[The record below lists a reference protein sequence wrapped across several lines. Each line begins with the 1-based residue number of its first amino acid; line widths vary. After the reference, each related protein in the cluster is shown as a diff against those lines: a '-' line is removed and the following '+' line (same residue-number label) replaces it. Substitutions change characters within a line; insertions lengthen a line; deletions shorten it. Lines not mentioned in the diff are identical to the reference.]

1 MMADRKRLNPFSI
14 GIKKSEQYISD
25 YFYREMFIRF
35 FLYFFEFLRKNLFLS
50 DSETEKDKNKLE
62 ENLDEEIIDC
72 VGGGVDLNE
81 YIDDEVIKINPADEF
96 AEAVC
101 SVMKNASYSFDEGD
115 EDFLKIANERFYFF
129 YFRKFFF

>member
-25 YFYREMFIRF
+25 YFYREMFIR
-35 FLYFFEFLRKNLFLS
+35 KNLFL
-50 DSETEKDKNKLE
+50 KKCL
-62 ENLDEEIIDC
+62 LEIIDC

-115 EDFLKIANERFYFF
+115 EDFLKIANER
-129 YFRKFFF
+129 KFFF